1 MICIIPARGGSKRI
15 HEKNLKEL
23 DGIPIIGHTLNRAT
37 KSKLFSEIYVSTD
50 NENIRN
56 ISKRFGAVVIDR
68 PQNLADDYTPTLD
81 VIAHAVE
88 SEGLT
93 PKTPVCCLY
102 PVTPLLDFAR
112 ITEAIKILNQEE
124 CTYVFPVIPLSG
136 QVQRSFICDPDG
148 RVIKFEKETSEKRTQ
163 DLEKLY
169 VDAGQFYLGEA
180 QTWREEI
187 PILSTSSRALPLDP
201 WEVLDVDTPQD
212 WEIMESVYHM
222 RLTKQTNL
230 LNRDKVE

>member
-23 DGIPIIGHTLNRAT
+23 DGIPIIGHTLNRAK
-37 KSKLFSEIYVSTD
+37 KSELFSEIYVSTD
-50 NENIRN
+50 NESIRN
-56 ISKRFGAVVIDR
+56 ISKRFGADIIDR
-68 PQNLADDYTPTLD
+68 PQNLADDFTPTLD
-81 VIAHAVE
+81 VMAHAVG

-93 PKTPVCCLY
+93 RKTLVCCLY

-112 ITEAIKILNQEE
+112 ITEATKILDQEE

-136 QVQRSFICDPDG
+136 QVQRSFVCDPEG
-148 RVIKFEKETSEKRTQ
+148 RVIEFEKETSEKRTQ

-180 QTWREEI
+180 QTWREKI
-187 PILSTSSRALPLDP
+187 PIFSTSSRVLPLDP

-222 RLTKQTNL
+222 RLTRQANL
-230 LNRDKVE
+230 LNRGKIE